1 MSYYTNAAG
10 RCFRLPEPS
19 LDEPEYDGPHYCD
32 RCERPL
38 DAEDPWPL
46 CWVCAMEEG
55 ETYDAV

>member
-1 MSYYTNAAG
+1 MNYYTNTAG
-10 RCFRLPEPS
+10 RRLWMPEPS
-19 LDEPEYDGPHYCD
+19 LDEPEYNGPHYCE

-55 ETYDAV
+55 